1 MVAVSLIKR
10 YMKPKF
16 KNWLVSLL
24 TGLSFIS
31 ATAQT
36 PLENLFRL
44 EGNWSGEAT
53 LILDG
58 NTFNFIYYAD
68 FKKNDEGSGMYMEE
82 WFSHPDLGSL
92 KGYNLIG
99 YNARDEKIHWFSVD
113 NFGTCHDHLGFWK
126 TNDHFYMETTEKHQ
140 GKKFEEKID
149 IVFINENEISLH
161 LVATIG
167 GKLFEDVVVV
177 FKRQTASGRKS
188 DASKESNTAK
198 KPSII
203 PKETIETPGCKVYPN
218 PAKDQVSFQLPNDI
232 SLQDFSLSI
241 FNSVGERIKNVLLQ
255 STTTSI
261 SLNGYKAGMYV
272 YKIMNKEQIIYTGKF
287 IVQ

>member
-1 MVAVSLIKR
+1 MRKKLT
-10 YMKPKF
+10 
-16 KNWLVSLL
+16 LSLL
-24 TGLSFIS
+24 ILITGLSDS
-31 ATAQT
+31 LTAQT

-44 EGNWSGEAT
+44 EGRWEGEAT

-58 NTFNFIYYAD
+58 NTFNFTYYAD
-68 FKKNDEGSGMYMEE
+68 FKKNDESSGMYMEE

-113 NFGTCHDHLGFWK
+113 NFGTTHDHLGYWK
-126 TNDHFYMETTEKHQ
+126 TNDHFYMEATEKHQ

-167 GKLFEDVVVV
+167 GKLFEDAFVV
-177 FKRQTASGRKS
+177 FHRQTPSSRTTEAE
-188 DASKESNTAK
+188 KEENTARR
-198 KPSII
+198 PSTI
-203 PKETIETPGCKVYPN
+203 PKETIETSGCKVFPN
-218 PAKDQVSFQLPNDI
+218 PAKDQINFQLPAGISIQDLKLSIVNAAGQGLTDNFLKAMTTTI
-232 SLQDFSLSI
+232 SL
-241 FNSVGERIKNVLLQ
+241 
-255 STTTSI
+255 TS
-261 SLNGYKAGMYV
+261 YKPGIYF
-272 YKIMNKEQIIYTGKF
+272 YKVMNKEQIRYAGKF

>member
-1 MVAVSLIKR
+1 MRKKLT
-10 YMKPKF
+10 
-16 KNWLVSLL
+16 LSLL
-24 TGLSFIS
+24 ILITGLSNS
-31 ATAQT
+31 LTAQT

-44 EGNWSGEAT
+44 EGRWEGEAT

-58 NTFNFIYYAD
+58 NTFNFTYYAD

-82 WFSHPDLGSL
+82 WFSHADLGSL

-113 NFGTCHDHLGFWK
+113 NFGTTHDHLGYWR
-126 TNDHFYMETTEKHQ
+126 TNDHFYMEATEKHQ

-167 GKLFEDVVVV
+167 GKLFEDAFVV
-177 FKRQTASGRKS
+177 FHRQTVSSRNTA
-188 DASKESNTAK
+188 AEKEENTAK
-198 KPSII
+198 RPSTI
-203 PKETIETPGCKVYPN
+203 PKEIIEVSGCKVFPN
-218 PAKDQVSFQLPNDI
+218 PASGQINFQLPTDIPVQDLKLSIINAAGQRLTDDFLTTTITNI
-232 SLQDFSLSI
+232 SLAS
-241 FNSVGERIKNVLLQ
+241 
-255 STTTSI
+255 
-261 SLNGYKAGMYV
+261 YKPGIYF
-272 YKIMNKEQIIYTGKF
+272 YKVMNKEQIMYTGKF